1 MSFTAVIIVL
11 MLFDSTLFE
20 KILCLTQ
27 ISELLLLEFE
37 VFFNKNFLIFA
48 KTGIFFLKKHKLSL
62 KF

>member
-1 MSFTAVIIVL
+1 

-27 ISELLLLEFE
+27 ISELLSLEFE

-48 KTGIFFLKKHKLSL
+48 KTAIFFLKKHKLSL

>member
-37 VFFNKNFLIFA
+37 VFFNKNFLIFE
-48 KTGIFFLKKHKLSL
+48 KTVIFFLKKHKLSL